1 MGPRILP
8 SDPPAAINPNS
19 RLPCSVAYRSDM
31 KVQKM
36 DTVNTENTVIQ
47 MKKAL

>member
-1 MGPRILP
+1 
-8 SDPPAAINPNS
+8 
-19 RLPCSVAYRSDM
+19 M

-47 MKKAL
+47 MKKALNTTSGETSDFSRNQKTSMFATRNR

>member
-1 MGPRILP
+1 
-8 SDPPAAINPNS
+8 
-19 RLPCSVAYRSDM
+19 M

-47 MKKAL
+47 TKKHLNTTSGEISLFSRNQNTSMFATRNR

>member
-1 MGPRILP
+1 
-8 SDPPAAINPNS
+8 
-19 RLPCSVAYRSDM
+19 M

-47 MKKAL
+47 MKKALNTMSGDTPRAQQAQKISMFATRNR